1 VLAARSEKELD
12 RVGGDVKKA
21 NPNTRVLKVRTDVT
35 DEASVE
41 NLFKEAHKEFND
53 LDVEHQHQ
61 SLLILQV
68 LINNAGSLN
77 SEKIANSKVGDW
89 WLNWTV
95 NIKVAPSRMT
105 F

>member
-1 VLAARSEKELD
+1 
-12 RVGGDVKKA
+12 VKRA

-53 LDVEHQHQ
+53 LDVEFQNQ
-61 SLLILQV
+61 CLLILQV

-77 SEKIANSKVGDW
+77 SELLANSKVGDW

-95 NIKVAPSRMT
+95 NIKVQPSSIA